1 MNTNKAA
8 APQSGTAPET
18 APTKGFFGHPVGLL
32 NIFATEFCE
41 RFSYYGMRAILV
53 FYLYDLTING
63 GLGLS
68 QTDAMVIMSLFGSL
82 VYLSS
87 IVGGWLADR
96 VLGPFRSIL
105 VGGTTIA
112 AGHIVLGLP
121 LGITGTVVAMVL
133 IILGTGLLKPNVSVM
148 VGELYARSDP
158 RRQAGFSLLYLSIN
172 IGAFLSPLVVGS
184 VSDSI
189 GYHVAFII
197 PAVVMGLGLF
207 VYIALSKHTLAG
219 VGRVP
224 TDPLTAESIRRIRR
238 NVLIGLPIA
247 ALLAAVLVAAHL
259 LGLAVIS
266 DAIPLVCA
274 LLAVALFIFL
284 LRDKRVQ
291 GIERNR
297 IWAYIPLFIAATCF
311 FAISEQQSSTFP
323 IVAKEFTDNALG
335 AFIFPA
341 AWYSSVNPLLIIA
354 LSPVFALLWTKLSHR
369 QPSMVVKIAV
379 GLAIAALGFIVL
391 TIGFLISGESLLSPF
406 WLIASLFLITTGEL
420 LLSPTGLSATSL
432 LAPEIHLSK
441 MMGLWFISN
450 ALGQAINTATV
461 RLFDGAAPEV
471 FFMSYAFVA
480 LAVALA
486 IFLMRKLLLS
496 LAGGVR

>member
-1 MNTNKAA
+1 
-8 APQSGTAPET
+8 
-18 APTKGFFGHPVGLL
+18 VGLL
-32 NIFATEFCE
+32 NIFSTEFCE

-53 FYLYDLTING
+53 FYLYDLTTKG

-96 VLGPFRSIL
+96 VLGPYRSIL
-105 VGGTTIA
+105 VGGATIA
-112 AGHIVLGLP
+112 AGHVVLGIP
-121 LGITGTVVAMVL
+121 LGVAGTAVAMVL

-172 IGAFLSPLVVGS
+172 IGAFLSPLIVGS
-184 VSDSI
+184 ISDSL
-189 GYHVAFII
+189 GYHIAFVI

-207 VYIALSKHTLAG
+207 VYIALSKHTLAD
-219 VGRVP
+219 VGRAP

-238 NVLIGLPIA
+238 NFLIGLPIA
-247 ALLAAVLVAAHL
+247 TLVIAGLIAAHL

-291 GIERNR
+291 GIEQNR
-297 IWAYIPLFIAATCF
+297 IRAYIPLFIAATCF

-323 IVAKEFTDNALG
+323 IVAKEFTDNVLG
-335 AFIFPA
+335 GFVFPA
-341 AWYSSVNPLLIIA
+341 SWYSSVNPLLIIA

-379 GLAIAALGFIVL
+379 GLAIAALGFILL
-391 TIGFLISGESLLSPF
+391 TVGFLVSSGNLLSPF
-406 WLIASLFLITTGEL
+406 WLVASIFLITTGEL

-432 LAPEIHLSK
+432 LAPEIHVSK

-461 RLFDGAAPEV
+461 RLFDGSAPEL
-471 FFMSYAFVA
+471 FFMGYAVVA

-486 IFLMRKLLLS
+486 ILLMRKLLLS